1 MSDADDKTTAGPDG
15 PPAKERRSP
24 AFLATAVALPVAVVV
39 CFIAFL
45 VLAQQKQGDARN
57 AAEAGHLKS
66 IAAPA
71 SGEAACATVLGA
83 LPADLDGYRRT
94 DDSEPGGFAR
104 WSSEKA
110 GAVEVRCGTER
121 PAELT
126 ATAKLQI
133 INGVQWL
140 QATPAGAPAADGGSY
155 WTAVDHRPYV
165 TVWVPDGAGTSAV
178 QATSD
183 AIREHLQAASL
194 DLGR

>member
-1 MSDADDKTTAGPDG
+1 MSDADDETTAAPDT
-15 PPAKERRSP
+15 KRRSP
-24 AFLATAVALPVAVVV
+24 AFLATAVALPVAVVA

-45 VLAQQKQGDARN
+45 VLAQQKQGDARD

-66 IAAPA
+66 VAAPQ
-71 SGEAACATVLGA
+71 SGDAACSTLLGA
-83 LPADLDGYRRT
+83 LPAELDGFRRT
-94 DDSEPGGFAR
+94 GDTEPGGFAR
-104 WSSEKA
+104 WTSDKD
-110 GAVEVRCGTER
+110 GAVEVRCGTDR

-183 AIREHLQAASL
+183 AVREHLQAASL
-194 DLGR
+194 DLGK